1 MSKGRFRRAVLKAF
15 GGERRQSISV
25 PIFAVLLSL
34 VAASILLIALG
45 KNPVTAF
52 LGMLRGCGIVPKANY
67 AANAGMLTDFMSFLG
82 WMAPMTFAALAVAVA
97 FKTGLFNIGISG
109 QMLLG
114 GFFATVVALECTES
128 VPAPLRLVLVLV
140 IGIASGAAVG
150 GLIGFLKYRFN
161 INEVVSSIM
170 LNYIIQYATK
180 FFIQMYYVDP
190 VSRQSRYIDSSWRLT
205 AIGVQAFGVKFDI
218 PLAIILVIPAILLVR
233 MILDRTKLG
242 YEMKTV
248 GLTRSAA
255 RYAGMNVG
263 KNMVLSMLISGALA
277 GLAGVSYYLGYYAS
291 IQPGTLASMGF
302 DSIAVSLLGNSNP
315 VGILFSSFLITIV
328 SKGSTYMSSSASIPQ
343 EISQVITGLILLFSA
358 CGVVIRSMLSRLRE
372 REIEYQKSLGVAEST
387 EPTETTEST
396 EATEPPESTEP
407 TDAKGG
413 DR

>member
-1 MSKGRFRRAVLKAF
+1 MSKGGFRRAVLKVF
-15 GGERRQSISV
+15 GGERRQSITV

-34 VAASILLIALG
+34 IAASILLLALG
-45 KNPVTAF
+45 KNPITAF

-82 WMAPMTFAALAVAVA
+82 WLAPMTFAALAVAVA

-128 VPAPLRLVLVLV
+128 VPTPLRLVLVLA

-150 GLIGFLKYRFN
+150 GLIGFLKYKFN

-170 LNYIIQYATK
+170 LNYIIQYVTK

-190 VSRQSRYIDSSWRLT
+190 VSRQSRYIDASWRLT
-205 AIGVQAFGVKFDI
+205 VTDVQAFGVKFDI
-218 PLAIILVIPAILLVR
+218 PLAVILVIPAILIVR
-233 MILDRTKLG
+233 LILDRTKLG

-291 IQPGTLASMGF
+291 IQPGVLAGMGF

-315 VGILFSSFLITIV
+315 VGIFFSSFLITIV
-328 SKGSTYMSSSASIPQ
+328 SKGATYMSSSASIPQ
-343 EISQVITGLILLFSA
+343 EIAQVITGLILLFSA
-358 CGVVIRSMLSRLRE
+358 CGVVMRSMLARLGERE
-372 REIEYQKSLGVAEST
+372 REYQKSLAAPVESVSA
-387 EPTETTEST
+387 PTEAERPDKPTDT
-396 EATEPPESTEP
+396 ADA